1 MQMGNTQYPA
11 NKATQW
17 RFPVSWKEH
26 DALWVKKMLR
36 SFLEQRCMFV
46 CSEND
51 LLVTALQY
59 SSANSAETSGMCC
72 FKRNCLSFSFCT
84 LSVWHDHCTIKIIL
98 IIVFFFFFLFS
109 HKMSLRICKLF
120 HFGIQRQASKS
131 TVVKKKAKYLNQ
143 LPFTL
148 KSEPY

>member
-1 MQMGNTQYPA
+1 MYLHSLSVLNCFGNADGQHS
-11 NKATQW
+11 
-17 RFPVSWKEH
+17 VSSKQGNAMKIPCFLKGTWCFMSK
-26 DALWVKKMLR
+26 KKMLR

-98 IIVFFFFFLFS
+98 IIVFFLFYFY
-109 HKMSLRICKLF
+109 LAIRWVYVY
-120 HFGIQRQASKS
+120 ASCFILGSKD
-131 TVVKKKAKYLNQ
+131 KHQKAQ
-143 LPFTL
+143 
-148 KSEPY
+148 

>member
-36 SFLEQRCMFV
+36 SFLEQHCMFV

-98 IIVFFFFFLFS
+98 IIGFFLFYFY
-109 HKMSLRICKLF
+109 LAIRWVYVY
-120 HFGIQRQASKS
+120 ASCFILGSKD
-131 TVVKKKAKYLNQ
+131 KHQKAQ
-143 LPFTL
+143 
-148 KSEPY
+148 

>member
-98 IIVFFFFFLFS
+98 IIVFFFFFFYLAI
-109 HKMSLRICKLF
+109 RWVYVY
-120 HFGIQRQASKS
+120 ASCFILGSKD
-131 TVVKKKAKYLNQ
+131 KHQKAQ
-143 LPFTL
+143 
-148 KSEPY
+148 